1 MSNDYETQGRLRKA
15 QQLHAHLNAR
25 GITAEHLE
33 HMHPNILAHHAAAAG
48 VRQPSDDTIA
58 MVHSM
63 LTASA
68 NYKGPAD
75 PFEGLS

>member
-1 MSNDYETQGRLRKA
+1 MSNSYETAGRLRKA
-15 QQLHAHLNAR
+15 QMLHAHLNAR

-33 HMHPNILAHHAAAAG
+33 NMHPQILAHHAAAAG
-48 VRQPSDDTIA
+48 VREPSDDTVA

-68 NYKGPAD
+68 NTKQPKD
-75 PFEGLS
+75 PFEGL